1 MKKIILFSI
10 CVVFALALKAQS
22 SADEIQYLQG
32 IIGMKKQ
39 QYVAEHM
46 SLNKADSAKFWKIYE
61 DYELYRSEIV
71 DKRLKNISQ
80 YVDNFNTLSNA
91 KADEL
96 MKNSFSIMADLD
108 KLWQKTYTRM
118 AKEIS
123 PVKAV
128 QFIQIE
134 MYVEAMVRKAATEQL
149 PELSKSVK
157 K

>member
-10 CVVFALALKAQS
+10 CVVFALASKAQS

-46 SLNKADSAKFWKIYE
+46 SLNKADSAKFWKIYD
-61 DYELYRSEIV
+61 DYELYRSEIA

-80 YVDNFNTLSNA
+80 YVDNYGKLTNA

-96 MKNSFSIMADLD
+96 MKNSFAIMTDMD
-108 KLWQKTYTRM
+108 KLWQKTYTRL

-123 PVKAV
+123 PVKAAE
-128 QFIQIE
+128 FIQIE
-134 MYVEAMVRKAATEQL
+134 MYVEALVRKTATDQL
-149 PELSKSVK
+149 PSLLKSGK

>member
-10 CVVFALALKAQS
+10 CVVFALASKAQS

-46 SLNKADSAKFWKIYE
+46 TLNKADSAKFWKIYE

-71 DKRLKNISQ
+71 DKRLKNISE
-80 YVDNFNTLSNA
+80 YVDNYNKLSNA

-96 MKNSFSIMADLD
+96 MKNSFTIMSDMD
-108 KLWQKTYTRM
+108 KLWQKTYMRM

-123 PVKAV
+123 PVKAAE
-128 QFIQIE
+128 FMQIE
-134 MYVEAMVRKAATEQL
+134 MYVEAVVRKAANDRLTSL
-149 PELSKSVK
+149 LGTGK